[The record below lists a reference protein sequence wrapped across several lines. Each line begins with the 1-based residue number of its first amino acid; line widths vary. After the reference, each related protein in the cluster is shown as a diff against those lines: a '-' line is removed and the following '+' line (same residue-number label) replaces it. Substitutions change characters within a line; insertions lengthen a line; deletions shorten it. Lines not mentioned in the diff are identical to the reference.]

1 MVNQIEQNKISIEDA
16 EKLLTA
22 DCNREINDK
31 IFDIYGNYNYP
42 FETKLTTPNTAI
54 GYVGKTTV

>member
-1 MVNQIEQNKISIEDA
+1 MVEKTNENKISIEEA
-16 EKLLTA
+16 KKLLSSGSEKEQTA
-22 DCNREINDK
+22 D

-54 GYVGKTTV
+54 GYVGDIY